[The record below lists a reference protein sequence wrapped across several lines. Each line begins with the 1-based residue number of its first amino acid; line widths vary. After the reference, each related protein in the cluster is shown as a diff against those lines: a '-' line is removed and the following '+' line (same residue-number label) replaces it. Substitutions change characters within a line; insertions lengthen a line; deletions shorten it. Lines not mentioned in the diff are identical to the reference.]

1 MSERALQA
9 LIGHAI
15 VDKKFRDQLLNGG
28 RERLLEEFELTE
40 AERDALRSIQART
53 LEEFASQVHMWI
65 LQTRNSNPLHVR
77 ATASTIHLPDIAFP
91 R

>member
-40 AERDALRSIQART
+40 TERDVLRSIQAQT
-53 LEEFASQVHMWI
+53 FEEFASQVHMWI
-65 LQTRNSNPLHVR
+65 LQTRNSNPIHTRTV
-77 ATASTIHLPDIAFP
+77 ASALHLPDIAFP